1 MIKVPTEN
9 GEITI
14 SVGGHVRKISAKS
27 PVALSAGDELWV
39 SSILSPTAVEVT
51 STATHPELTQ

>member
-1 MIKVPTEN
+1 MDP
-9 GEITI
+9 ITI

-27 PVALSAGDELWV
+27 PVALSAGDEVWV

-51 STATHPELTQ
+51 STATPPELTQ